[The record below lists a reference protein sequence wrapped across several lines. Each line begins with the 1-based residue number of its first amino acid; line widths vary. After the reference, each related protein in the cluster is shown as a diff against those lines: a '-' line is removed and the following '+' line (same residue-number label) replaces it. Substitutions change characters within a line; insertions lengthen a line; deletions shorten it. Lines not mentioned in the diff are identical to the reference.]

1 MSLLTVIKSHPGL
14 KKFAHWLIVRSSHS
28 MPRLWVRWFVNPF
41 IHKRAWSSHVGF
53 SARIDVFPF
62 NNFTLGEH
70 SIVEDFAAI
79 NNGVGDVLIGHH
91 VGVGLSNTIIG
102 PVTLGNYVMMAQ
114 NIVLSGLNHGYEDIT
129 SPPRTQKVVTKQ
141 ITINDNVWIG
151 ANCVVT
157 AGVTI
162 GKHAV
167 IGAGSVV
174 TKNIPEYSVAVGNP
188 ARVIKKYNFETGSWE
203 KV

>member
-1 MSLLTVIKSHPGL
+1 MSLLTVIKSHPRI
-14 KKFAHWLIVRSSHS
+14 KKFVHWLIVRSGHS
-28 MPRLWVRWFVNPF
+28 RPRLWVRWFLNPF
-41 IHKRAWSSHVGF
+41 YHKHGKRSIIGF
-53 SARIDVFPF
+53 YARMDVFPF
-62 NNFTLGEH
+62 NNFAIGEY
-70 SIVEDFAAI
+70 SIIEDFAAL
-79 NNGVGDVLIGHH
+79 NNGVGDIIIGHH
-91 VGVGLSNTIIG
+91 VGVGISNTIIG

-129 SPPRTQKVVTKQ
+129 LPPRVQKVITKQ
-141 ITINDNVWIG
+141 ITVMDNVWIG
-151 ANCVVT
+151 ANSVIT

-174 TKNIPEYSVAVGNP
+174 TKDIPEYSVAVGNP
-188 ARVIKKYNFETGSWE
+188 AKVIKKYNFETGNWE